1 MAPLYEARANL
12 VWHRLGKTTHSMSDS
27 IWEIVFE
34 RDYYTRWGYDG
45 EGTVPVLEILEW
57 MWLHC
62 VRPRQTWSD
71 TDLAKRRI
79 LCQIPSHV
87 ITTSRS
93 PPLPSLENHL
103 NFPEPNAP
111 HRRSFY
117 LFLFQTRVTEPL
129 GLGGSSECMGKTFQ
143 AATTNTW
150 ELFEHRS
157 LLQNIFLISAKLN
170 FHRPLVCTVI
180 SVRLWSFKD
189 GGS

>member
-1 MAPLYEARANL
+1 M
-12 VWHRLGKTTHSMSDS
+12 
-27 IWEIVFE
+27 F
-34 RDYYTRWGYDG
+34 
-45 EGTVPVLEILEW
+45 
-57 MWLHC
+57 WLQYL
-62 VRPRQTWSD
+62 RPGQTWSD

-129 GLGGSSECMGKTFQ
+129 GLGGSRGTNVEISG
-143 AATTNTW
+143 ATQQ
-150 ELFEHRS
+150 
-157 LLQNIFLISAKLN
+157 LLCSKSPDFLAIFALEQLKIN
-170 FHRPLVCTVI
+170 QI
-180 SVRLWSFKD
+180 E
-189 GGS
+189 